1 VSDLCGSDRAIL
13 CSYVFVQRCK
23 LKCEDQKVQICA
35 VEPGTQCVPKHV
47 SPYVH
52 VASVVWPGNKDDCS
66 AGVICRSRS
75 ASGCF
80 IDCVAV
86 GVCGVGVGVGVG
98 CGWGLTFCWY
108 AAIHP

>member
-1 VSDLCGSDRAIL
+1 MTVLPVS
-13 CSYVFVQRCK
+13 
-23 LKCEDQKVQICA
+23 
-35 VEPGTQCVPKHV
+35 
-47 SPYVH
+47 
-52 VASVVWPGNKDDCS
+52 S
-66 AGVICRSRS
+66 AEAARPV
-75 ASGCF
+75 